1 MYFIT
6 RHTIF
11 LFLLH
16 TKFSRT
22 HNLPIL
28 LLHFCLDHAPF
39 LTHTNDIYIFI
50 LQESLRS
57 NARLRAFATVPSTGA
72 FLKYNFESLKS
83 SYSTPC
89 FLSFYRNFKQRPK
102 YKTVYSVHSRQSYNY
117 RVQGLDRLKCRPVY
131 NCDACIQYIH
141 GSVRSYASYHQFT
154 HPKCTRAL
162 ARIRANNLVDIG
174 HAHFNS
180 RRSICLH

>member
-1 MYFIT
+1 MHLEPKFT
-6 RHTIF
+6 VLHDTEF

-22 HNLPIL
+22 HNVPML
-28 LLHFCLDHAPF
+28 LLHFCLGHAPF
-39 LTHTNDIYIFI
+39 MTRTNDIYVFI

-89 FLSFYRNFKQRPK
+89 FSTFHRNFK
-102 YKTVYSVHSRQSYNY
+102 
-117 RVQGLDRLKCRPVY
+117 
-131 NCDACIQYIH
+131 
-141 GSVRSYASYHQFT
+141 
-154 HPKCTRAL
+154 
-162 ARIRANNLVDIG
+162 
-174 HAHFNS
+174 
-180 RRSICLH
+180 